1 VVAVR
6 AGTHGAPRLAV
17 DWQEPVGEPAS
28 TVHVQSTRDPPFPS
42 GISAPIPGRRQGQLP
57 PRASFPVSLAR
68 GDRTTAR
75 QAAASQR
82 LARAVLSALIV
93 AFLLPLGEASRMR
106 AGVLVLDLHGL
117 PRQLRLTSSI
127 TPACCRPLAKEDHV
141 RLAIAVFCMLLCSAV
156 IQARMPAG
164 PSQDTPAASKAAVA
178 TPINLNTAT
187 AEQLQKLPGVGPKVA
202 ARIVEYRQKN
212 GPFKKTEELMNV
224 RGIGEKSFLK
234 LKDQITVTST
244 KAVVS

>member
-1 VVAVR
+1 
-6 AGTHGAPRLAV
+6 
-17 DWQEPVGEPAS
+17 
-28 TVHVQSTRDPPFPS
+28 
-42 GISAPIPGRRQGQLP
+42 
-57 PRASFPVSLAR
+57 
-68 GDRTTAR
+68 
-75 QAAASQR
+75 
-82 LARAVLSALIV
+82 
-93 AFLLPLGEASRMR
+93 MR

-127 TPACCRPLAKEDHV
+127 TPAWCRPLAKEDHV
-141 RLAIAVFCMLLCSAV
+141 RLAIAVICMLLCSAV